1 MSALLEAALDP
12 INRAPPSVADILG
25 KMAPENATAWLR
37 CGERMLDGMPFPVA
51 AYLFHREIGTG
62 QQEAQDA
69 VAVAITGTALAP
81 SWAQAGTIARQARVA
96 ANLRLQKQEM
106 ARARRKRSRQVDK
119 VMRRLARRWPAVFTD
134 PVPLAI
140 GVTGQI
146 RAGMGK
152 GVTTT
157 SIKRAVHR
165 WVTSV
170 GYLSALAG
178 GEERRNLDGSPA
190 GAPSQEHRQRA
201 QQQLGTMY
209 AQVTP

>member
-1 MSALLEAALDP
+1 
-12 INRAPPSVADILG
+12 
-25 KMAPENATAWLR
+25 
-37 CGERMLDGMPFPVA
+37 MPFPVA
-51 AYLFHREIGTG
+51 AYLYHREVGSG
-62 QQEAQDA
+62 QREAQDD
-69 VAVAITGTALAP
+69 VAVMITGTALAP
-81 SWAQAGTIARQARVA
+81 SWAQAGFVARQARVA
-96 ANLRLQKQEM
+96 ANLWLQKQET

-119 VMRRLARRWPAVFTD
+119 VMRRLLRHWPAVFTD

-140 GVTGQI
+140 GVTVQI

-157 SIKRAVHR
+157 AIRRAVHR

-190 GAPSQEHRQRA
+190 GVPSQEHRQRA
-201 QQQLGTMY
+201 RQQLGTMC
-209 AQVTP
+209 AQVPS